1 MEENKN
7 LKCQSFLMW
16 AFVLLLGFI
25 LLVLVFKTGL
35 ILGLKSM
42 SAKPYSS
49 SCMANNYHGNYNKHI
64 NGKFGGWKKS
74 SHFSYKEVIRL
85 IDSGFVV
92 ISSGG
97 KEQTVY
103 VNDNTVIIEGNQKG
117 DVSLGD
123 NLYVIGDSQEN
134 GDIIASM
141 IKILDLDTKKFR
153 KFW

>member
-25 LLVLVFKTGL
+25 LLVLVFKTGV

-42 SAKPYSS
+42 SVKPYSS
-49 SCMANNYHGNYNKHI
+49 SYMANNYHGNYNKHI
-64 NGKFGGWKKS
+64 NGKFSGWKKS
-74 SHFSYKEVIRL
+74 SHFSYKKVIRL

-97 KEQTVY
+97 KEQIVY
-103 VNDNTVIIEGNQKG
+103 INDDTIIIEGYKKG
-117 DVSLGD
+117 KVSMGD
-123 NLYVIGDSQEN
+123 NLYVIGDLQEN

-141 IKILDLDTKKFR
+141 VKILDLDTKKFG